1 MAISADA
8 RTSQMY
14 RARHP
19 ARVTASLKKYDED
32 HRRER
37 AEYQRKYRELHGA
50 ELSLMRKFQRRIR
63 PALGMLKHAK
73 RNAKEKNVPFDLREE
88 DIPVSSYCLVL
99 GMPLKVGDGR
109 RTDASPSLDRIVPER
124 GYVRGNVRVISWRAN
139 NLKSNAT
146 IEELRAVLQYMER
159 ETCVD

>member
-1 MAISADA
+1 MTISADA

-19 ARVTASLKKYDED
+19 DRVTASLKKYDEA

-50 ELSLMRKFQRRIR
+50 ELSVLCKLQRRAR

-73 RNAKEKNVPFDLREE
+73 RNAKAKNVPFNLREE
-88 DIPVSSYCLVL
+88 DVPVASHCPVL
-99 GMPLKVGDGR
+99 GLPMKIGDGR

-124 GYVRGNVRVISWRAN
+124 GYVPGNVRVISWRAN

-146 IEELRAVLQYMER
+146 IEELRAVLQYVER